1 MIEIALQRKRK
12 SAALARGAK
21 LRKKVCAQTPRR
33 KPCVGEWRRNA
44 ALFRRAGSPPLMKHL

>member
-44 ALFRRAGSPPLMKHL
+44 ALFRRAGEARHL